1 MAKDI
6 TVLDRRDG
14 FPEPWKPSAG
24 DKLVGQIIGIDVRET
39 EYGEYPILTV
49 LTDTS
54 AGLSFRAYHTVATN
68 EIAKLDP
75 DVGEKIGIAYHR
87 KAADGR
93 HERYRIL
100 MLDRGPRSLSRR
112 RIGRECA
119 TSAPTSRWTRSQSCR
134 SSRRLR
140 SCRFSATTT
149 SRSRRCTTTTGS
161 SATPTGPRSSATT
174 RQHGSVFSRSRP

>member
-6 TVLDRRDG
+6 TALDRRDG

-100 MLDRGPRSLSRR
+100 MLDRGAAKPQPSPDWSRMR
-112 RIGRECA
+112 DV
-119 TSAPTSRWTRSQSCR
+119 SADEPVDAEPELPIEPSPSFVQI
-134 SSRRLR
+134 LGDDDVP
-140 SCRFSATTT
+140 F
-149 SRSRRCTTTTGS
+149 
-161 SATPTGPRSSATT
+161 
-174 RQHGSVFSRSRP
+174 